1 MSDRFSYETFDG
13 NNNRIDS
20 GKFFVDLTE
29 YGVQNWPDGME
40 GCRLF
45 RIEYGGVNEGCVY
58 EGSIWMPPTFDR
70 DRLEEFL
77 QAMFRDWNE
86 EDYREDNPDSVWLP
100 PAAQQEQEDE

>member
-1 MSDRFSYETFDG
+1 MSERFAYETFDG
-13 NNNRIDS
+13 DGNKIDS

-29 YGVQNWPDGME
+29 YWVQNWPDGME

-58 EGSIWMPPTFDR
+58 EGNIWIPPTTDR
-70 DRLEEFL
+70 DKVQEFL

-86 EDYREDNPDSVWLP
+86 EEYRAANPDSPWLP
-100 PAAQQEQEDE
+100 PIEQS

>member
-1 MSDRFSYETFDG
+1 MSNRFSYNTFDG

-29 YGVQNWPDGME
+29 YGVQSWPDGME

-70 DRLEEFL
+70 GRLEEFL
-77 QAMFRDWNE
+77 RAMFRDWNE

-100 PAAQQEQEDE
+100 SAAAQEEKE

>member
-1 MSDRFSYETFDG
+1 MGNRFAYETFDG
-13 NNNRIDS
+13 DGNKVDS

-29 YGVQNWPDGME
+29 YGVQSWPDGME

-58 EGSIWMPPTFDR
+58 EGMIWIPPTADS
-70 DRLEEFL
+70 DALEDFL

-86 EDYREDNPDSVWLP
+86 EEYRAANPDSGWLP
-100 PAAQQEQEDE
+100 PQEQED